1 MSLITDFA
9 RQGKD
14 RALSRTLMVLG
25 RKFVSK
31 YGTLC
36 DIKLDSHERKIEL
49 QVLLKG
55 EPAPIEVLINRY
67 DIVSEGENSYVIFHD
82 ITVSREWMKILAE
95 DHLCGKKFEIP
106 HKYARLLDVII

>member
-9 RQGKD
+9 RQERPRSFQDTYGP
-14 RALSRTLMVLG
+14 G

-31 YGTLC
+31 YGAC
-36 DIKLDSHERKIEL
+36 DIKLDSHERKIEF

-55 EPAPIEVLINRY
+55 ELAPIEVLINRY
-67 DIVSEGENSYVIFHD
+67 DIVSEGESSYVIFHD
-82 ITVSREWMKILAE
+82 ITVSREWMRILAE